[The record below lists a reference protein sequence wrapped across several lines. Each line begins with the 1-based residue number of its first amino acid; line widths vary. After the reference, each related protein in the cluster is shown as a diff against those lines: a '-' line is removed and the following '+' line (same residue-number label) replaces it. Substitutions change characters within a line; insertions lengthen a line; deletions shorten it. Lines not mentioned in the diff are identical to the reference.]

1 MAPPRVSPSG
11 NTANQHFSKSSSEA
25 GLALQVLKRIT
36 PDNENEGAVAAHLSF
51 TCENPTQDHAFPGAG
66 FPSSLPDP
74 TAYPDQDRKN

>member
-36 PDNENEGAVAAHLSF
+36 PDNEDEGAVAAHLSF
-51 TCENPTQDHAFPGAG
+51 TCGAG